1 MEDRL
6 HRRTVKIRN
15 NKDMNEKDPL
25 RPSNAILPPDL
36 FNDVY
41 DDIKFNGGS
50 GRNLFR
56 DPFGTAN
63 D

>member
-6 HRRTVKIRN
+6 HKRTLLIN
-15 NKDMNEKDPL
+15 NKNKNRQNDPL

-36 FNDVY
+36 FNDIY
-41 DDIKFNGGS
+41 DDVKFNGGS

-56 DPFGTAN
+56 EPYSMNSD
-63 D
+63 